1 MLKLFSL
8 FSGIGG
14 PEKALKRL
22 GIQYELVGYSEI
34 DKYASKS
41 YSAVHDEPEIK
52 NYWDITKIDEKRIPD
67 FDLMTWGF
75 PCQDISIAGK
85 QAGVHK
91 GTRSGLYYE
100 GLRIL
105 KEKKPKY
112 SIIENVKALVSKK
125 FKDTFES
132 ILNDLEEA
140 GYNNYW
146 QVLNAKD
153 YGIPQNRERVFI
165 ISIRKDIDQQ
175 YEFPKKEPLKI
186 KLKDLLETEVEEK
199 YYLSDRMIKT
209 FSDMTNRNGYIRGKC
224 FKPHN
229 LDDDR
234 LANTIKT
241 TAGSRPE
248 DNYVGKKY
256 NEFIE
261 ENGYIPEIFNAY
273 NKTEV
278 KDVAKTITAECGS
291 VTSSASHLIVEG
303 LTDTQKQMITEE
315 GNVKRYIKSEKVD
328 EFNPGDSADLSFPNG
343 YGKGNRVM
351 KESSPTITAATAT
364 TIVVKDHRFYEQA
377 YETVE
382 NNECQEG
389 DTIDAFNKKVN
400 KTGIS
405 PTVTTRPEGFKTA
418 ILIPENTKKGYAE
431 AHDGDGVY
439 INRPHQKRGVVQEE
453 KIQTLKTTMDVGVV
467 VENKIIYEEPLER
480 EGWHNKA
487 KEVLSPEGI
496 STCIHTQ
503 SNNLLQKIKE
513 PTLRIRKLTP
523 LECWRLMGFDDED
536 FYKAQS
542 TGVSN
547 TQLYKQAGNSIV
559 VNVLEKILKNL
570 LEEKNGK

>member
-1 MLKLFSL
+1 MKLFSL

-14 PEKALKRL
+14 PEKALKRI
-22 GIQYELVGYSEI
+22 GIDYELIGYSEI

-52 NYWDITKIDEKRIPD
+52 NYWDITKINEKELPD

-85 QAGVHK
+85 QAGIHE
-91 GTRSGLYYE
+91 GTRSGLYYD

-105 KEKKPKY
+105 KEKEPKY
-112 SIIENVKALVSKK
+112 SLIENVKALTSKK

-132 ILNDLEEA
+132 ILNDLECA

-146 QVLNAKD
+146 QVLDAKD
-153 YGIPQNRERVFI
+153 YGIPQHRERVFI
-165 ISIRKDIDQQ
+165 VSIRKDVDKE
-175 YEFPKKEPLKI
+175 YTFPEKEVLKL
-186 KLKDLLETEVEEK
+186 KLKDLLEDEVDEK

-224 FKPHN
+224 FKPHS

-234 LANTIKT
+234 VANTIKT

-248 DNYVGKKY
+248 DNYVKRKY
-256 NEFIE
+256 DEFIE
-261 ENGYIPEIFNAY
+261 EKGYIPDIFNPY

-278 KDVAKTITAECGS
+278 KDVAKTITGECGS
-291 VTSSASHLIVEG
+291 KTSSAAHLI
-303 LTDTQKQMITEE
+303 
-315 GNVKRYIKSEKVD
+315 
-328 EFNPGDSADLSFPNG
+328 
-343 YGKGNRVM
+343 
-351 KESSPTITAATAT
+351 KEPRLY
-364 TIVVKDHRFYEQA
+364 DQA
-377 YETVE
+377 YKVANE
-382 NNECQEG
+382 NICENG
-389 DTIDAFNKKVN
+389 DTIDAFNRKLN
-400 KTGIS
+400 KTGVS

-418 ILIPENTKKGYAE
+418 ILIPEATKKGYAE
-431 AHDGDGVY
+431 ATDGDGVY
-439 INRPHQKRGVVQEE
+439 INRPHQKRGVVQKD
-453 KIQTLKTTMDVGVV
+453 KIQTLKTTPDVGVV
-467 VENKIIYEEPLER
+467 VEKKIKYEKPLER

-487 KEVLSPEGI
+487 KEVLNTDGI

-513 PTLRIRKLTP
+513 PSLRIRKLTP

-536 FYKAQS
+536 FYKARDA
-542 TGVSN
+542 GISN

-559 VNVLEKILKNL
+559 VNVLEKIFINL
-570 LEEKNGK
+570 FEGEEQ